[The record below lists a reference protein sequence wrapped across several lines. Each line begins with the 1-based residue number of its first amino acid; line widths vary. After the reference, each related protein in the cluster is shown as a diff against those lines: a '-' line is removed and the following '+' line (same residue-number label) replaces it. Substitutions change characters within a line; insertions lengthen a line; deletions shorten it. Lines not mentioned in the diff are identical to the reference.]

1 MFGPSPDTLYE
12 LPRARGCCHRLPW
25 AWAFQRAARGDQ
37 CNGRYRETRF
47 PARTEPING
56 VVVLFLEHKPLGFGQ
71 KNMVKKGD
79 LFHAPARLFGDD
91 YAKLAYEGD
100 WKTAKEHFRVARKHE
115 DKPGVWWCAYES
127 ADETDVEISAKSIR
141 SYQNAPL
148 VEDEESDSSITA
160 GLSDSDDEEDDDA
173 WLDDP
178 PASAKKR
185 GKEPKKKAAK
195 APAKRF
201 VSHPTHTRFSHTIT
215 LINTNTNTH

>member
-1 MFGPSPDTLYE
+1 MVAATDFHGPGLSNEPL
-12 LPRARGCCHRLPW
+12 
-25 AWAFQRAARGDQ
+25 AAT
-37 CNGRYRETRF
+37 NGRYRETRF